1 MLWYVSITA
10 FVMPCKH
17 LIVIALLAALG
28 GHAGAAHAQ
37 WESTERL
44 RDAAAKALN
53 AESVRIAVDP
63 NTRVPRC
70 DAQPQARVRAK
81 SRSGAS
87 VEIHC
92 AAPAWRIYV
101 PARNDGQARV
111 AVLTRP
117 VAAGASLQASDF
129 ELQERD
135 TASLGYGWF
144 DARDGLVGRR
154 VRRGLP
160 MGKVLSPNDLEQ
172 VRMVETG
179 DSVTILS
186 RSHGIEVR
194 MKGQALSHGARDQQI
209 RVRNNQSGRTV
220 DATVIAAGTV
230 EVSR

>member
-1 MLWYVSITA
+1 MLRYVFITV
-10 FVMPCKH
+10 FVMRWNH
-17 LIVIALLAALG
+17 FIIIGLLAALG
-28 GHAGAAHAQ
+28 GYASAASAQ

-44 RDAAAKALN
+44 RTAAAKALN

-70 DAQPQARVRAK
+70 KQPPKARVRAQ

-87 VEIHC
+87 IEIHC
-92 AAPAWRIYV
+92 SAPAWRIYV
-101 PARNDGQARV
+101 PARNDGQAQV

-117 VAAGASLQASDF
+117 VAAGSSLQASDF
-129 ELQERD
+129 ELQGRD

-144 DARDGLVGRR
+144 ASRDGLVGQR

-160 MGKVLSPNDLEQ
+160 AGKVLSPNDLEQ
-172 VRMVETG
+172 ERMVSTG
-179 DSVTILS
+179 DTVTILS
-186 RSHGIEVR
+186 RGHGIEVR
-194 MKGQALSHGARDQQI
+194 MKGQALSHGGRNEQI

-220 DATVIAAGTV
+220 DATVVAAGTV

>member
-1 MLWYVSITA
+1 MLGYVFIA
-10 FVMPCKH
+10 ALVMSWKH
-17 LIVIALLAALG
+17 IIAIALMAVLG

-44 RDAAAKALN
+44 RDAAAKALE

-70 DAQPQARVRAK
+70 NQLPQARVRAK
-81 SRSGAS
+81 SRSAAS

-101 PARNDGQARV
+101 PARNDGQAQV

-117 VAAGASLQASDF
+117 IAAGVSLQASDF
-129 ELQERD
+129 ELQPRD

-144 DARDGLVGRR
+144 DSRDGLVGRR

-179 DSVTILS
+179 DTVTILS

-194 MKGQALSHGARDQQI
+194 MRGQALSHGARNEQI
-209 RVRNNQSGRTV
+209 QVRNNQSGRTV
-220 DATVIAAGTV
+220 DATVVAAGTV